1 MSEMLLLPPAAEPL
15 SVAEVKAFVRV
26 THDDDDDL
34 IAALIAAA
42 RSHVEALTRRAL
54 LTQSWRITLD
64 RWPADGRLRLR
75 TGPLRLLLA
84 AHVVDAAGVAH
95 AIDLQGFVVDEAADL
110 IAAPRFALP
119 APGRGVAGIALD
131 VELGFGPRPAD
142 VPAPLRQALR
152 LLVAHWYENR
162 GIAAIGDSV
171 AMLPAGVAAL
181 LAPYRGLSL

>member
-1 MSEMLLLPPAAEPL
+1 MSAILLLPPTAEPL
-15 SVAEVKAFVRV
+15 SVAEAKAFLRV
-26 THDDDDDL
+26 THEDDDAV

-64 RWPADGRLRLR
+64 RWPADGRLRPR
-75 TGPLRLLLA
+75 TGPLRSLLA
-84 AHVVDAAGVAH
+84 AQVVDAAGVAH
-95 AIDLQGFVVDEAADL
+95 AVDLRNFVVDVAAEL
-110 IAAPRFALP
+110 IASPGFALP
-119 APGRGVAGIALD
+119 APGRAVAGIALD

-142 VPAPLRQALR
+142 VPEPLRQALR

-171 AMLPAGVAAL
+171 AMLPASVAAL